1 MPLDVYTINGKE
13 YKIKINGK
21 YWTIDY
27 GYDVITYD
35 LSDPSEY
42 NSIKHIYDYV
52 VGLGYKASDNIDWN
66 KDIILPTHNDIRNNN
81 IEEKGRG
88 RKRNH

>member
-1 MPLDVYTINGKE
+1 MSLSVYTINGKE
-13 YKIKINGK
+13 YKIKIDGK

-52 VGLGYKASDNIDWN
+52 VGLGYQTSNIDWN

-81 IEEKGRG
+81 IEEKGESII
-88 RKRNH
+88 